1 MAKNLKVMKIIGR
14 IAAILIAAVIS
25 VLAVQRVIRRMY
37 DSGKKYITLPTGG
50 DNPADGEE

>member
-1 MAKNLKVMKIIGR
+1 MKVMKIIGR